1 MDLIEGINSRRSI
14 RAFLPTLVRRELIEQ
29 VLEAANRAPSYTNSQ
44 PWEVA
49 AVSGK
54 TCEKLKTVLGD
65 LAASN
70 IKGNPDF
77 PYPTLWPADMA
88 QRSLEQR
95 TRRAHFMDMEFGTE
109 QQIRE
114 NRLANYNFYNAP
126 CVLFLF
132 LDKALSYYSV
142 FDMGLFAQNIT
153 LAAASLGLGTCIQ
166 AMLAAYPDAVRDV
179 LKIPVSKNLL
189 AGIAIGYPDPAAKTN
204 EFRSS
209 RKGMEEFAK
218 WYV

>member
-77 PYPTLWPADMA
+77 PYPTLCPADMA
-88 QRSLEQR
+88 QRSL
-95 TRRAHFMDMEFGTE
+95 
-109 QQIRE
+109 
-114 NRLANYNFYNAP
+114 
-126 CVLFLF
+126 
-132 LDKALSYYSV
+132 
-142 FDMGLFAQNIT
+142 
-153 LAAASLGLGTCIQ
+153 
-166 AMLAAYPDAVRDV
+166 
-179 LKIPVSKNLL
+179 
-189 AGIAIGYPDPAAKTN
+189 
-204 EFRSS
+204 
-209 RKGMEEFAK
+209 
-218 WYV
+218 